1 LLVFSLENQ
10 EIFSFQFTLVK
21 DLTNNDNQQ
30 ELYYVSDSLEQDE
43 SRIEKSSTN
52 KRFLTVSFWKEDK
65 HVAVL
70 SLLMKNKLLE
80 YFRTFTGT
88 RSCDQVE
95 SIILSVS
102 YGPPVLS
109 EKSTGVSD
117 KQVGSN
123 NATQNSV
130 LGKRRLSKA
139 ERKRLA
145 KQPKNNTSDNQT
157 EEMDGELEV
166 ASNTHESDSSSKLLE
181 KCQDE
186 NETALS
192 VYFSCK
198 ISQNDDFDFHIEL
211 SLLSDYSVCENLFS
225 FCV

>member
-1 LLVFSLENQ
+1 M
-10 EIFSFQFTLVK
+10 FSFQFKLSK
-21 DLTNNDNQQ
+21 DMTNNDNHQD
-30 ELYYVSDSLEQDE
+30 LYYISDSLEQDE
-43 SRIEKSSTN
+43 SGTEKSSTN
-52 KRFLTVSFWKEDK
+52 KRFLTISFWKEDK

-102 YGPPVLS
+102 YQPPVLS
-109 EKSTGVSD
+109 DRSTGVARD
-117 KQVGSN
+117 KQAGSN

-145 KQPKNNTSDNQT
+145 KQPKNNTSDNQA
-157 EEMDGELEV
+157 EEMDEELEP
-166 ASNTHESDSSSKLLE
+166 ASNTHESDNSSKLLE
-181 KCQDE
+181 KCLDE

-192 VYFSCK
+192 VYFLCK

-225 FCV
+225 FCL